1 MGHGGKCGGF
11 ADQAR
16 PAPGLSGR
24 RDRSSYGFR
33 AQTDKIHSIYFRE
46 PGGISFE
53 IATDPPGFA
62 MDESPEKSGTALKLP
77 PWLETRRAEIEQML
91 PKLELP
97 NYAA

>member
-1 MGHGGKCGGF
+1 
-11 ADQAR
+11 
-16 PAPGLSGR
+16 
-24 RDRSSYGFR
+24 
-33 AQTDKIHSIYFRE
+33 
-46 PGGISFE
+46 
-53 IATDPPGFA
+53 